1 MSRRILLRGM
11 LPAVLVVAFTVF
23 GAASAQAGPT
33 PGPSAPVRVPP
44 VPSVPALALA
54 SCAGV
59 HAIAPLAPD
68 GDYVLVTDDT
78 ILTVYCHDM
87 AGTPREYVT
96 LPNTGPDQNFSQY
109 TAGLASRGTNVRTS
123 YRKVRIDPATL
134 RVDIGDT
141 TFATSTGSLVHSN
154 SGTVVTSMPYGEA
167 MSCTYRPDGVGN
179 IDLRGTG
186 LTVVDPFIVRGFP
199 APVGSAT
206 FSAGNQVVDLV
217 AGAYCG
223 WISAAP
229 EGPPYNTTPGDFR
242 LDLACAAPSGGLLTA
257 LLAARQF
264 CYAY

>member
-1 MSRRILLRGM
+1 MYRSIVTRGL
-11 LPAVLVVAFTVF
+11 LPAVVMVLLGTA
-23 GAASAQAGPT
+23 GPASAHA
-33 PGPSAPVRVPP
+33 AVPLP
-44 VPSVPALALA
+44 PAVPAPSLAN
-54 SCAGV
+54 CAGV
-59 HAIAPLAPD
+59 HALVPFAPD
-68 GDYVLVTDDT
+68 GDYVLVTDHT

-141 TFATSTGSLVHSN
+141 TFASSTGSLVHSN
-154 SGTVVTSMPYGEA
+154 SGTVVTTMPYGEA

-186 LTVVDPFIVRGFP
+186 LQVIDPFIVRGFP
-199 APVGSAT
+199 APVGAAT
-206 FSAGNQVVDLV
+206 FSADKQVVDLA

-242 LDLACAAPSGGLLTA
+242 LDLACVAPSAGLLTA
-257 LLAARQF
+257 ILAARQV
-264 CYAY
+264 CSAY